1 MKLQERVS
9 LFQQRLQ
16 QVIEHS
22 GLNRSGFA
30 TSIRVDRSTLSQLL
44 AADNVRLPR
53 ADTVAAIAEVHQ
65 VSIDWLLGLTQ
76 EGSLGADMMPEAFQV
91 DDYANSI
98 FEKNLEWHREARG
111 YKVRY
116 VPTTLP
122 DLLKTEAVAEYEFN
136 RYGSGKVDQ
145 SVRDNQL
152 LLLQQRHPGSE
163 LETCMSLQQ
172 LETFAAGQGIW
183 QGLAA
188 GDRRAQLERMIELND
203 ELYPGFRWYLF
214 DGKQTYSASFTIFG
228 PMRAT
233 LFLGH
238 LYVIVNSIQQ
248 IRKLTERFDDLIR
261 IATVH
266 PHEIPDFLQ
275 QLLQRCNEP
284 MKQQISP

>member
-1 MKLQERVS
+1 M
-9 LFQQRLQ
+9 FQQRLQ
-16 QVIEHS
+16 QVITQS
-22 GLNRSGFA
+22 GLNRSSFA
-30 TSIRVDRSTLSQLL
+30 TSISVDRSTLSQLL
-44 AADNVRLPR
+44 SAENVRLPR
-53 ADTVAAIAEVHQ
+53 ADTIASIAEKHQ

-76 EGSLGADMMPEAFQV
+76 QGSLGANIMPEAFSV
-91 DDYANSI
+91 DDYSETVFDRI
-98 FEKNLEWHREARG
+98 LEWHRDATG

-163 LETCMSLQQ
+163 LETCVSIQSLRS
-172 LETFAAGQGIW
+172 FAHGEGIW

-188 GDRRAQLERMIELND
+188 DRRRAQLERMIELND
-203 ELYPGFRWYLF
+203 ELYPSFRWFLY
-214 DGKQTYSASFTIFG
+214 DGKETYSASFTIFG
-228 PMRAT
+228 PLRAT

-238 LYVIVNSIQQ
+238 LYVVVNSIEH

-261 IATVH
+261 IAVVH
-266 PHEIPDFLQ
+266 PHEIEKTLKELIDECDQGVNKP
-275 QLLQRCNEP
+275 CTSN
-284 MKQQISP
+284 

>member
-1 MKLQERVS
+1 MKLQERVN

-16 QVIEHS
+16 QVITQS
-22 GLNRSGFA
+22 GMNRSSFA
-30 TSIRVDRSTLSQLL
+30 TSIAVDRSTLSQLL
-44 AADNVRLPR
+44 SPDNLRLPR
-53 ADTVAAIAEVHQ
+53 ADTVASIAEKHQ
-65 VSIDWLLGLTQ
+65 ISIDWLLGLTQ
-76 EGSLGADMMPEAFQV
+76 QGSLGANIMPEAFTV
-91 DDYANSI
+91 DDYSNSI
-98 FEKNLEWHREARG
+98 FDKHVEWHREATG

-163 LETCMSLQQ
+163 LETCMSIQSLRS
-172 LETFAAGQGIW
+172 FALGQGIW
-183 QGLAA
+183 QGLATA
-188 GDRRAQLERMIELND
+188 ERREQLQRMIELTD

-214 DGKQTYSASFTIFG
+214 DGKETYSSSFTIFG
-228 PMRAT
+228 PLRAS

-238 LYVIVNSIQQ
+238 LYVVVNSIEH

-261 IATVH
+261 MAIVH
-266 PHEIPDFLQ
+266 PHEINKTLQ
-275 QLLQRCNEP
+275 GLIDECP
-284 MKQQISP
+284 